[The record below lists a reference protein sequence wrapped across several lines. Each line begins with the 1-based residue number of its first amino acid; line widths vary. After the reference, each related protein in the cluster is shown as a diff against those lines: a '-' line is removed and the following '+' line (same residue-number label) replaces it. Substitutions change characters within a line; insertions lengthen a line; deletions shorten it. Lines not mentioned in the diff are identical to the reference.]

1 MPSTYNQQQLDL
13 IKEKL
18 AVAKSVAIID
28 YSGTDGNDQVKLRS
42 MIKQANGEM
51 FVTKNTL
58 INLAVGEEA
67 LKKSLVGMNALVI
80 SYEDE
85 VSALKKLFEFKDEVE
100 KLEIK
105 QGLLMD
111 DGKIKILSR
120 EEIEQLSRLPGKNEL
135 MVMLI
140 QRLQGPASG
149 LVNVLNAGPRNLVYA
164 LQAIANQEQASK
176 I

>member
-18 AVAKSVAIID
+18 ASAKSVAVVD
-28 YSGTDGNDQVKLRS
+28 FSGTDGNDQVKLRS
-42 MIKQANGEM
+42 MIKEANGEM

-58 INLAVGEEA
+58 INLAVGEES
-67 LKKSLVGMNALVI
+67 LKESLVGMNALVI

-85 VSALKKLFEFKDEVE
+85 VSAIKKLFEFKDEVE

-120 EEIEQLSRLPGKNEL
+120 EEVEQLSQLPGRNEL
-135 MVMLI
+135 IVMLI
-140 QRLQGPASG
+140 QTIQGPATG
-149 LVNVLNAGPRNLVYA
+149 LVNVLNAGTRNLVYA
-164 LQAIANQEQASK
+164 LQAIADQEQAS
-176 I
+176 

>member
-1 MPSTYNQQQLDL
+1 
-13 IKEKL
+13 
-18 AVAKSVAIID
+18 
-28 YSGTDGNDQVKLRS
+28 
-42 MIKQANGEM
+42 
-51 FVTKNTL
+51 
-58 INLAVGEEA
+58 
-67 LKKSLVGMNALVI
+67 MNALVI

-164 LQAIANQEQASK
+164 LQAIADQEQAPK
-176 I
+176 NLEPNN